1 MLLIVVTVFQ
11 LGKCRSVTEFEK
23 MNRIGEGT
31 YGIVYRA
38 RDLRSDKIVA
48 LKKLRMDHEKDG
60 IPISGLR
67 EINILLKLRHEH
79 IVVSIL

>member
-1 MLLIVVTVFQ
+1 M
-11 LGKCRSVTEFEK
+11 TEFEK

-48 LKKLRMDHEKDG
+48 LKKLRMDLEKDG
-60 IPISGLR
+60 IPISALR

-79 IVVSIL
+79 IVVGIFFRAAASSNFTT